1 MILMMMMMIL
11 MKTDVHLHSLVG
23 TLAGEGGTHSV
34 AANPRGPDILVM
46 TIMII
51 DDDGY
56 ENYDNHD
63 DDNDENGEDEN
74 DENNYDYV
82 PWVWISCPYYH
93 YHHLDF

>member
-1 MILMMMMMIL
+1 MMVKMMMMMIL
-11 MKTDVHLHSLVG
+11 MKTDVHLHSLEG

-51 DDDGY
+51 DDDY
-56 ENYDNHD
+56 ENY
-63 DDNDENGEDEN
+63 EDEN
-74 DENNYDYV
+74 DENDYDYV